1 MRPFVCYTNHKKI
14 VYDSQ
19 QCERKEPINLMT
31 NAKVTLR
38 DGMSFTG
45 TADSGFTVNLSASS
59 SVGGADDGL
68 RPTELLLVSLAGC
81 TAMDVLSILRKKRQE
96 VSHFE
101 VKVQAE
107 RATEHPKV
115 FTDILLTYVV
125 YGEDIDEE
133 AVERSIEL
141 SVTKYCSVHAMLGQA
156 VPIRHTYE
164 IGEGTLVSSD

>member
-1 MRPFVCYTNHKKI
+1 
-14 VYDSQ
+14 
-19 QCERKEPINLMT
+19 MT

-45 TADSGFTVNLSASS
+45 TAGSGFTVNLGASS
-59 SVGGADDGL
+59 AVGGADDGF
-68 RPTELLLVSLAGC
+68 RPMELMLVSLAGC
-81 TAMDVLSILRKKRQE
+81 TAMDVISILRKKRQE

-101 VKVQAE
+101 VKVQTE

-133 AVERSIEL
+133 AVARSIEL
-141 SVTKYCSVHAMLGQA
+141 SVTKYCSAHAMLSKA

-164 IGEGTLVSSD
+164 IGEGTPASSD